1 MEGSKY
7 TSKYLDA
14 PARAAYD
21 RVGLWWSAG
30 ARRAAVRV
38 RDHGRGLGVKHE
50 EARADAQRGGQNKGI
65 MLVFYTFST
74 RYTRYPV
81 YPGTRACGSR
91 VPTVGVSLE
100 DQLCCKRK
108 NTAKSAHSVAY
119 EKRFKKW
126 NPSVNQ
132 TAGRMLS

>member
-81 YPGTRACGSR
+81 YPGTRACGSQQLWGFIPRSKIQDVPRTQKYLVPGTWTR
-91 VPTVGVSLE
+91 VVWSTERSL
-100 DQLCCKRK
+100 CP
-108 NTAKSAHSVAY
+108 
-119 EKRFKKW
+119 RF
-126 NPSVNQ
+126 P
-132 TAGRMLS
+132 L